1 MATAMQRPCRP
12 LLVKL
17 TNKKVLVSDNTD
29 SHEKRKTPAIGRS
42 FTSIQMVHTH
52 THPTAVGYL
61 FAQPKGWNS
70 KGKIAEQ
77 RTGQITQSK
86 CQREPVMEIKGH
98 LQIPEEAP
106 LHVPWDQ
113 VSHHEPVDGP

>member
-1 MATAMQRPCRP
+1 MIQSEQSA
-12 LLVKL
+12 K
-17 TNKKVLVSDNTD
+17 S
-29 SHEKRKTPAIGRS
+29 RS

-52 THPTAVGYL
+52 TPPQWGIFLRSRKVGDR
-61 FAQPKGWNS
+61 

-86 CQREPVMEIKGH
+86 CQRKPAMEIKGH

-106 LHVPWDQ
+106 LRVPWDQ
-113 VSHHEPVDGP
+113 GSHYEPVDEP